1 MRNVWKY
8 YYSSIDGIVFV
19 LDSSHSDRIQEAK
32 DELLKLL
39 SNDEAKHIP
48 VLIFANK

>member
-19 LDSSHSDRIQEAK
+19 FDGSKPDRTNEAK
-32 DELLKLL
+32 DELLKMLT
-39 SNDEAKHIP
+39 NEDAKYVP
-48 VLIFANK
+48 CLIFVNK